1 LDKVIPSD
9 YLKKIDELKLSMENF
24 LKW

>member
-1 LDKVIPSD
+1 LDKVIPRD

>member
-1 LDKVIPSD
+1 LDKIIPSD

>member
-9 YLKKIDELKLSMENF
+9 YLKKIDEIKLSMENF